1 MRVDGKE
8 PIPLLT
14 ELLEEFPET
23 KFNIDAK
30 SDASVNPLIEVL
42 KNTKTITRVCV
53 GTFSHQ
59 RIKNIRNSFG
69 SDVCTGASPREVAL
83 WVMGL
88 PPKEPSCFQ
97 VPKRQ
102 GPLTVV
108 NGRSLAKA
116 THNGQPVHVWTIDD
130 VATMEELISLGV
142 QGIMTDQS
150 LVLREVLQ
158 KHNMWR

>member
-1 MRVDGKE
+1 
-8 PIPLLT
+8 
-14 ELLEEFPET
+14 
-23 KFNIDAK
+23 
-30 SDASVNPLIEVL
+30 
-42 KNTKTITRVCV
+42 
-53 GTFSHQ
+53 
-59 RIKNIRNSFG
+59 
-69 SDVCTGASPREVAL
+69 
-83 WVMGL
+83 MGL

-97 VPKRQ
+97 VPVRQ

-108 NGRSLAKA
+108 NERTLAKA

-158 KHNMWR
+158 KHSLWR